1 MPVMVEV
8 AAECRLEGVAALVAV
23 AKEDIDKK
31 QKKADRLNKM
41 KKESGDKEKFA
52 SKKFEATKKEV
63 RRVDTAHASTQ
74 NRSPHTA
81 NRSPLHAYPLPT
93 SQRAGR

>member
-41 KKESGDKEKFA
+41 KKESGDKG
-52 SKKFEATKKEV
+52 EV
-63 RRVDTAHASTQ
+63 RVQEVRGDEEGGKTSRHGACK
-74 NRSPHTA
+74 HTE
-81 NRSPLHAYPLPT
+81 
-93 SQRAGR
+93 